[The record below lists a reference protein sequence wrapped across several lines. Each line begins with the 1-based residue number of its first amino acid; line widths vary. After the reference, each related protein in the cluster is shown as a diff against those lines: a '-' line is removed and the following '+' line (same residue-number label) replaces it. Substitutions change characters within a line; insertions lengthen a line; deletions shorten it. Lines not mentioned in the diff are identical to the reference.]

1 MSIKKIRLWDLPT
14 RIFHWSLFLLVM
26 AAIVTVK
33 IGGNAMVWHGRIGV
47 AIVGLLAFRIVWGLV
62 GSTYA
67 RFANFVRGPGAI
79 RAYLQG
85 RWKGVGHNPLGALSV
100 LALLGLLVFQ
110 VSTGLFANDDISF
123 NGPLYPLVGKDTSDW
138 LSGLHNQAEWF
149 IYGLISLHVA
159 AIVYYVRVKK
169 DNIVKPMIT
178 GEKQVREH
186 SVESARGGGIIALV
200 VALAIAGGAA
210 WAASGGIVPPPPPP
224 VETPAW

>member
-14 RIFHWSLFLLVM
+14 RIFHWSLFLLVT

-67 RFANFVRGPGAI
+67 RFGHFVRGPGAI

-138 LSGLHNQAEWF
+138 LSSLHNQAEWF
-149 IYGLISLHVA
+149 IYGLISLHIA
-159 AIVYYVRVKK
+159 AILYYVRVKK